1 MNIYMNVNG
10 KCTKTETFYPRLI
23 EKNSTH
29 YMYILT
35 MYLTKVHVV
44 LILNT
49 QNHHR
54 AHMSERQLNRW
65 QIDVIPR

>member
-10 KCTKTETFYPRLI
+10 KCTITETFYPRLI

-35 MYLTKVHVV
+35 MYMTKVHVV

-49 QNHHR
+49 QNHHSGTYVR
-54 AHMSERQLNRW
+54 TSTQ
-65 QIDVIPR
+65 